1 MSTVPPAMAGARRQ
15 ETQADDAA
23 GLTGHA
29 HDKRSVASCS
39 PELSDT
45 RSMSDPSMFRAP
57 SLGPESESVK
67 RPLGLHWKLVGNME
81 NQLVTVVA
89 KPHDRSAGAPEL
101 GSGGID
107 RSRNASVGDTDVEFE
122 LTAVVRTGRVE
133 KLPDGQP
140 ETCGPTEKFVD
151 GYVPAASL
159 YCARS
164 IAPNRGRD
172 GSCGRRALPESC
184 AEAHGTPGCSLP
196 MRRTGGLAPWLDGR
210 SGTRTV
216 RGSLGPDRFRQQ
228 RLDGHSPSICS
239 RPLPGDSV
247 HSID

>member
-1 MSTVPPAMAGARRQ
+1 MAGARRQ

-133 KLPDGQP
+133 SCPMDNPKLAARPKEHRLG
-140 ETCGPTEKFVD
+140 TCQTC
-151 GYVPAASL
+151 VPCTDFACS
-159 YCARS
+159 
-164 IAPNRGRD
+164 P
-172 GSCGRRALPESC
+172 
-184 AEAHGTPGCSLP
+184 GTPRLG
-196 MRRTGGLAPWLDGR
+196 TGGLDPV
-210 SGTRTV
+210 S
-216 RGSLGPDRFRQQ
+216 RGLFS
-228 RLDGHSPSICS
+228 
-239 RPLPGDSV
+239 
-247 HSID
+247 